1 MPHNHTIHAV
11 MVGMGESWRRSGI
24 MPCVRSDIGRD
35 KPVPYIIW
43 TIEGPDGVVVV
54 DTAYHPDY
62 VTAEWAEGKKF
73 IEPPT
78 LLAEIGVKADDVKM
92 VVVTHF
98 HVDHFTGFD
107 FFPKAEFVIQRAEY
121 EFWTGPMMGYDYLN
135 KLLRPKV
142 RPALE
147 RMMQEDRVR
156 LVEGDIKLHSGLE
169 LLGVGGHTPGSQMVA
184 VQTPS
189 GKAVICGDVA
199 YTYRNLRERLPVGWY
214 TNLADS
220 VVALER
226 ALTTASEPNLA
237 YPNHDIEL
245 MQGKRV
251 VRVI

>member
-1 MPHNHTIHAV
+1 MPPNHTIHAV
-11 MVGMGESWRRSGI
+11 MVGMGENWRRSGI
-24 MPCVRSDIGRD
+24 MPCVRSEIGRD

-43 TIEGPDGVVVV
+43 SIEGPDGVVIV

-62 VTAEWAEGKKF
+62 VTAEWAEGKMF

-78 LLAEIGVKADDVKM
+78 LMAEIGVKLDDVKT

-107 FFPKAEFVIQRAEY
+107 FFPKARFVIQRAEY
-121 EFWTGPMMGYDYLN
+121 EFWTGPLMCHEYLN
-135 KLLRPKV
+135 KLIRPKV
-142 RPALE
+142 RPGVSRL
-147 RMMQEDRVR
+147 RMEARIR
-156 LVEGDIKLHSGLE
+156 LVDGDAALHPGLE
-169 LLGVGGHTPGSQMVA
+169 LLRVGGHTPGSQMIA
-184 VQTPS
+184 VQTS
-189 GKAVICGDVA
+189 LGKAVICGDVA
-199 YTYRNLRERLPVGWY
+199 YTYRNLHERLPVGWY

-226 ALTTASEPNLA
+226 ALTTATNPSLA
-237 YPNHDIEL
+237 YPNHDLGL